1 MKHNQLF
8 TLAVTIWGLVGLGLI
23 LRGADLYKL
32 AVEEQHASQMGL
44 SISIFASLALG
55 GAKGKFLFSR
65 TARRNM
71 ARISSLE
78 APLKPHQVYAGKF
91 YFLIL
96 GMIGLGMFMRTYN
109 DWFGGYIVV
118 AAIYCG
124 IGLALTVSSMY
135 YWKGDPPEM
144 ARTEP

>member
-1 MKHNQLF
+1 MKHNHLF
-8 TLAVTIWGLVGLGLI
+8 SLAGTIWGLVGLMLL